1 MIALWSGK
9 IEKGWI
15 GIQVINGVVHG
26 RTGFRI
32 KTATVP
38 QQRRQK
44 ACWDLLRRY

>member
-15 GIQVINGVVHG
+15 GIHMINGVIHG
-26 RTGFRI
+26 RIGFGI

-38 QQRRQK
+38 QQQRQK
-44 ACWDLLRRY
+44 AC